1 MNDRENS
8 LLKARLKTLN
18 KQIFTA
24 EKVKRPA
31 RNEELVKDLK
41 DRANTIREWL
51 GVKSEKGSMH
61 TMSKKEFQ
69 KIIGK
74 RPAPT
79 TRMQIPDIE
88 TLKEVWPVLRKNLN
102 VEIEAPAEVKAA
114 MIAMMKEQANNTHLK
129 GFRI

>member
-1 MNDRENS
+1 MNSREKD
-8 LLKARLKTLN
+8 LLKARLKIIN

-24 EKVKRPA
+24 EKIKRPL

-41 DRANTIREWL
+41 GRAVIIRQWL
-51 GVKSEKGSMH
+51 DVKSEKGAGH
-61 TMSKKEFQ
+61 TMSKAEFK
-69 KIIGK
+69 KIIGHAPK
-74 RPAPT
+74 PT

-102 VEIEAPAEVKAA
+102 IEVEAPPEVKAA
-114 MIAMMKEQANNTHLK
+114 MIVMMREQANNTHLK